1 MIKKPTI
8 HCKYLIYNPPQIYN
22 RHCIHPNKK
31 QYLYAKNLFLTYK
44 LYLCNTIYI
53 ILNYGKENLLTERL

>member
-1 MIKKPTI
+1 M
-8 HCKYLIYNPPQIYN
+8 YN